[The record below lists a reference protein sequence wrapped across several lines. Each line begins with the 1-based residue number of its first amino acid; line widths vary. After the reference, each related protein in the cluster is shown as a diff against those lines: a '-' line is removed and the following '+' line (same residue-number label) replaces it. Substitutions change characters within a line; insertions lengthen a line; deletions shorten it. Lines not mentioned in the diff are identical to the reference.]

1 MAYLFWSLLRKDRHT
16 LQESF
21 ILEERKRQNAS
32 HPRVQSSVR
41 LRIGVFALPFKQER
55 KSFEIFRGKGKM
67 KKNRDE
73 GGHSVHTLPPLTRF
87 FFLLRGIVRFFVLK
101 VFFPL
106 HQVTHAEEKY
116 HYRRRRF

>member
-1 MAYLFWSLLRKDRHT
+1 MTYLFWSLLRKDRHT

-32 HPRVQSSVR
+32 HRRVQSSVR

-67 KKNRDE
+67 KKNRRR
-73 GGHSVHTLPPLTRF
+73 GGSLCPHTPTVNKIF
-87 FFLLRGIVRFFVLK
+87 FFF
-101 VFFPL
+101 
-106 HQVTHAEEKY
+106 
-116 HYRRRRF
+116 